1 MVNKNT
7 VDYYPNPYHLVSR
20 MHTLI
25 FLYIPEG
32 FISAEYFLGFF
43 PKPAYST
50 LVAKK
55 FQIYSTKITANIF
68 VSQKIESVYFYSWP
82 EAKLSFRFLSLSS
95 KQMGSTHSSQIV
107 FFKDTFCWGENG
119 KRINELEKI
128 PKLTQSLD
136 TSIGHK
142 FG

>member
-20 MHTLI
+20 RHTLI

-68 VSQKIESVYFYSWP
+68 VKKLNLFIFTHDLKQNYLSGFYHYPPSRW
-82 EAKLSFRFLSLSS
+82 EAP
-95 KQMGSTHSSQIV
+95 
-107 FFKDTFCWGENG
+107 
-119 KRINELEKI
+119 I
-128 PKLTQSLD
+128 P
-136 TSIGHK
+136 HK
-142 FG
+142 

>member
-43 PKPAYST
+43 LNLHIPPWLRKSF
-50 LVAKK
+50 K
-55 FQIYSTKITANIF
+55 FIVLRLLQIY
-68 VSQKIESVYFYSWP
+68 
-82 EAKLSFRFLSLSS
+82 L
-95 KQMGSTHSSQIV
+95 
-107 FFKDTFCWGENG
+107 
-119 KRINELEKI
+119 
-128 PKLTQSLD
+128 
-136 TSIGHK
+136 
-142 FG
+142 

>member
-25 FLYIPEG
+25 FLYTPEG
-32 FISAEYFLGFF
+32 FISPEYFLDFF

-50 LVAKK
+50 LVARK
-55 FQIYSTKITANIF
+55 FQIYSVKITANIF
-68 VSQKIESVYFYSWP
+68 VSQKIESVLFYSWH
-82 EAKLSFRFLSLSS
+82 ESKLSSRFLSLSC
-95 KQMGSTHSSQIV
+95 KQMGSTHSSQTV

-119 KRINELEKI
+119 ERIIELEKI

-142 FG
+142 SG